1 MIATATFPI
10 HQRGSPATASGH
22 IADRETRYAV
32 GRGGVIDVSRPARPW
47 RWRTVMTDA
56 LSLVAVAWSVP
67 LVVLVVGTPIALA
80 IVLLLWVGRQVLG
93 AL

>member
-1 MIATATFPI
+1 MSATATFPI
-10 HQRGSPATASGH
+10 HQRGSPAMASGH
-22 IADRETRYAV
+22 IADREPPYSAA
-32 GRGGVIDVSRPARPW
+32 RGGVIDVSRPARPW

>member
-1 MIATATFPI
+1 MIATASFLI
-10 HQRGSPATASGH
+10 HQRGSPAPASGH
-22 IADRETRYAV
+22 SGARERLYAA
-32 GRGGVIDVSRPARPW
+32 GRGGVIDVSRPAQPW

-67 LVVLVVGTPIALA
+67 LVVLAVGTPIALA
-80 IVLLLWVGRQVLG
+80 IVLMLWVARRVLG